1 MSSVNIGQ
9 VQNSQ
14 IKVPNL
20 YKKLGISNS
29 IAVKPPLP
37 KGNTKIAVKS
47 ARRQTM
53 FAPEMPES
61 FKSFQRLNTCKLDNR
76 KKSATLTEEELL
88 VIANPETRCTSTP
101 KSRFIYN
108 WVQKLKEKENS
119 GS

>member
-1 MSSVNIGQ
+1 MFSVNTSQ
-9 VQNSQ
+9 VQDTQ
-14 IKVPNL
+14 KKVPNL

-37 KGNTKIAVKS
+37 KGIPKVAVKS

-61 FKSFQRLNTCKLDNR
+61 FKSFQRLNTSKLDNR
-76 KKSATLTEEELL
+76 KKSATFTEEELL
-88 VIANPETRCTSTP
+88 AIAKPETRCTSTP